1 MSSITSAEDVY
12 EDASDNPHYLARIK
26 LEVPSPKANVAT
38 VRDFIATYLVQQ
50 CDFQPAEAIQ
60 KASQFTMNGS
70 QLFNQKL
77 AVFEQVLPQ
86 NGKGIYM
93 EVQSSYWG
101 AQSSSTSSTGPSQ
114 TIKAKSS
121 HQEFQVQRAQAPLLE
136 SATYASSSSKPYV
149 DLNASLRARKCPKH

>member
-101 AQSSSTSSTGPSQ
+101 AVCIAIPCS
-114 TIKAKSS
+114 
-121 HQEFQVQRAQAPLLE
+121 F
-136 SATYASSSSKPYV
+136 SAHLIFTA
-149 DLNASLRARKCPKH
+149 